1 MGNSLIRRSAA
12 RLGETIDARRAEAA
26 SRLDPRERSRLGQFM
41 TPTAI
46 ADFMAALFT
55 QWPQHT
61 VLLDPGAGIGSLTE
75 AFAEEFRK
83 RAPRGAT
90 LEAHTY
96 EIDPILLAYLRRHM
110 SDIATPII
118 DQGLGFEGFVHD
130 RDFVAEAPFLGGM
143 GARRFTHAIL
153 NPPYKKIAT
162 TSAHRRLAR
171 AAGLETVNL
180 YSAFLGLAI
189 TLMAEGGEIV
199 AIVPRS
205 FCNGVYFE
213 PFRRYLLERAAIRH
227 IHVFDSRTSAF
238 RDDAVLQEN
247 IILRLVRGARPG
259 PVTLSFSRDAS
270 LQDLVSREVPFTEV
284 VHPDDARVFIRIP
297 SGAPEV
303 PGTGTF
309 QHTLAELGLTV
320 STGPVVDFRVRAH
333 TLPNPREDAA
343 PLLYAHHFRDG
354 HLVWPVTHKKPNAL
368 ALTPETRK
376 ALLPRGFYT
385 LTRRFSSKEE
395 RRRLVA
401 FVVDPADLPHPLYGF
416 ENHLNVFHA
425 NKAGLSE
432 DLARGLAVYLNSS
445 AAERAFRVF
454 SGHTQVN
461 AGDLRALRYPDRA
474 TLAAYGRWARGS
486 TLPLTQDAIDA
497 LVERP
502 RGR

>member
-1 MGNSLIRRSAA
+1 MSNALVRGSAD
-12 RLGETIDARRAEAA
+12 RLGEMIDARRTEAA
-26 SRLDPRERSRLGQFM
+26 ARLDPCARSRLGQFM

-55 QWPQHT
+55 HWPRHAI
-61 VLLDPGAGIGSLTE
+61 LLDPGAGIGSLTE
-75 AFAEEFRK
+75 AFAAQFRK
-83 RAPRGAT
+83 WAPSGAM
-90 LEAHTY
+90 LEAHAY
-96 EIDPILLAYLRRHM
+96 EIDPTLLTYLHRHM
-110 SDIATPII
+110 GDIAKPVI
-118 DQGLGFEGFVHD
+118 DQGLFFEGFVHD
-130 RDFVAEAPFLGGM
+130 RDFVAEAAFVSGM
-143 GARRFTHAIL
+143 SAPRFTHAIL
-153 NPPYKKIAT
+153 NPPYAKIAT
-162 TSAHRRLAR
+162 ASAHRRLAR
-171 AAGLETVNL
+171 TAGLETVNL
-180 YSAFLGLAI
+180 YSAFLGLTVA
-189 TLMAEGGEIV
+189 LMAEGGEIV

-213 PFRRYLLERAAIRH
+213 PFRHYLLERAAIRH

-247 IILRLVRGARPG
+247 IILRLVCGASPG
-259 PVTLSFSRDAS
+259 AVTLSFSRDAS
-270 LQDLVSREVPFTEV
+270 LHDLVSREVPFTEV
-284 VHPDDARVFIRIP
+284 VHPDDARAFIRIP
-297 SGAPEV
+297 SGTPEIA
-303 PGTGTF
+303 GADAF
-309 QHTLAELGLTV
+309 QSTLADLGLTV

-333 TLPNPREDAA
+333 ALPNPREGAA

-354 HLVWPVTHKKPNAL
+354 RLVWPIAHKKPNAL

-401 FVVDPADLPHPLYGF
+401 FVADPAELPHPLYGF

-425 NKAGLSE
+425 DKAGLPE

-445 AAERAFRVF
+445 AADQAFRAF

-474 TLAAYGRWARGS
+474 TLAAYGRWAMGS
-486 TLPLTQDAIDA
+486 KLPLTQEAIDA
-497 LVERP
+497 RVER
-502 RGR
+502 RHGR